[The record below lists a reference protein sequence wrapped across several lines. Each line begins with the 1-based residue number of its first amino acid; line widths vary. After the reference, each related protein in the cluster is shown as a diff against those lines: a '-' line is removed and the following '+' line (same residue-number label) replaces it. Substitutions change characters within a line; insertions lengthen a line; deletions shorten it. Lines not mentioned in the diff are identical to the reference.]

1 MQRHVSLSLF
11 LNMKAICTSGTC
23 YIDFSTSQ
31 AASELNTTAK
41 SLHSITDMPR
51 YVGFA
56 HYDGKHDQSGLAQI
70 DAVVLEYAATER
82 SNLEAAVEARGWNA
96 LVFNTER
103 KALNTVT
110 AAIPFESPLRAEDD
124 YTRAATLIARDL
136 NVFNLLDGKANTF
149 LVQPIQFARAA
160 WFPGRTISP
169 MFLGQIGWFEI
180 TDYMRPA
187 PTSPTSAPQ
196 TATPTLASRWDEF
209 FEKTDELE
217 ATAAQLVQIAKG
229 LRPSTHNDNKR

>member
-1 MQRHVSLSLF
+1 MQRHVSLSF
-11 LNMKAICTSGTC
+11 FRNMKAIRTSGTC
-23 YIDFSTSQ
+23 QIDFASSQ
-31 AASELNTTAK
+31 AAIDLNTTAK
-41 SLHSITDMPR
+41 SLHRITDTPR

-70 DAVVLEYAATER
+70 DAVVLEYAAAER

-110 AAIPFESPLRAEDD
+110 VAIPFETPLSAQDD

-149 LVQPIQFARAA
+149 LVQPIQFARAT
-160 WFPGRTISP
+160 WFPGKAISP
-169 MFLGQIGWFEI
+169 MFLGQLGWFEI
-180 TDYMRPA
+180 TDYSRPA
-187 PTSPTSAPQ
+187 PTSSTPQ
-196 TATPTLASRWDEF
+196 ITQLTPAARWDEF
-209 FEKTDELE
+209 FEKADELE
-217 ATAAQLVQIAKG
+217 ATAAQLVQIAKS
-229 LRPSTHNDNKR
+229 LRPLTHTDNR